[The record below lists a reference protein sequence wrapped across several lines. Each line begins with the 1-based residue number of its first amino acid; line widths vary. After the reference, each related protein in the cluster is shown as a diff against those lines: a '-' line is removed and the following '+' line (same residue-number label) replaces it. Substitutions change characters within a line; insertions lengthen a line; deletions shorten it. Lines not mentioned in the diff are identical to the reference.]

1 MIFSMKQIFFLLL
14 LARLLI
20 SRVVGGKATVFR
32 ESWYRDAQH
41 SPATP
46 PDWVF
51 GVAWPLN
58 YATSSWAAAI
68 FASKTAGAERYG
80 GILLWLC
87 QTVVTSVWTRI
98 FGDLKRPDWALQSL
112 ILSWLLSIATA
123 KKFAKTSPAG
133 FWMIPLC
140 VWLTLAIELNTE
152 FLVRNPDRLNRR
164 LKLRVA
170 QEKAKRI

>member
-1 MIFSMKQIFFLLL
+1 MKQIFFLFLVV
-14 LARLLI
+14 RLII
-20 SRVVGGKATVFR
+20 SRVAGGKATVFR
-32 ESWYRDAQH
+32 ESWYRNARH

-68 FASKTAGAERYG
+68 FAAKTSEAERNR
-80 GILLWLC
+80 GIWLWLW
-87 QTVVTSVWTRI
+87 QAVVTSVWTRI

-112 ILSWLLSIATA
+112 ILSWLLGMATA
-123 KKFAKTSPAG
+123 RKFAAASPAG

-140 VWLTLAIELNTE
+140 AWLTLAIELNTE
-152 FLVRNPDRLNRR
+152 FLVRNPDRLNKGSKENLNRR
-164 LKLRVA
+164 
-170 QEKAKRI
+170 